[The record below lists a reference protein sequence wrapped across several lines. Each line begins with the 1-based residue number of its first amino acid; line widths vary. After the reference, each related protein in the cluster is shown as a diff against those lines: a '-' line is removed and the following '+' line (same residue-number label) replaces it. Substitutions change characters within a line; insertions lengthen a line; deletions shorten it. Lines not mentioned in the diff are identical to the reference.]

1 MTYADLMRP
10 ASQREP
16 LDARQIEN
24 NAGGHVFALDAWARL
39 DRFLV
44 LGSDAPTYYQSA
56 RALTRENAAA
66 AVDALAADPARAVA
80 RVVAIS
86 QGGRA
91 PRNAPALFALALG
104 AASPDEATRRLALAA
119 LPRVAR
125 TASHLFEFVGYA
137 RALGRGWGRTM
148 KRAVAAWYDARAL
161 DALAFQAVKYRRRAG
176 YDHARLLRTAHPGA
190 GEGGARAALY
200 AWMVGRADAETE
212 GLPPIVAAHEWAM
225 MTSSAAELVPLI
237 EAHRL
242 PWEALPTWAM
252 RDAAVWR
259 AMLPSLGL
267 TALVRNLGTMTRTG
281 ALAPLSRAEEVV
293 VARLGDAAALRR
305 ARVHPFALLQAMAV
319 YRSGA
324 GMRGAGTWEP
334 LPRVLDALDGAYRA
348 AFANVEPTGA
358 RQLIAL
364 DVSGS
369 MGAPLMGSA
378 LTAREGAAAMA
389 LITLAAEPRAHAVGF
404 TAAPKARWRN
414 PEAALTPLPL
424 SPGQRL
430 DDAVAAVTGL
440 RFGATDCALP
450 MLHALERGLKVDAF
464 VVYTD
469 NETWAGDVHPACALR
484 RYRARTGIPAKLVV
498 VGMTSTG
505 FSIADPADGGM
516 LDVVGFDAAA
526 PAVIADFL
534 RGGPPEGP
542 SDGPRADAEVEA
554 GGE

>member
-10 ASQREP
+10 RSQREP
-16 LDARQIEN
+16 WGTRQVMN
-24 NAGGHVFALDAWARL
+24 NAGGHVFALDAQARL

-44 LGSDAPTYYQSA
+44 LGSDAPAYYQSA

-66 AVDALAADPARAVA
+66 VAEALAADPARAVA
-80 RVVAIS
+80 RIVAIS
-86 QGGRA
+86 EAGRA
-91 PRNAPALFALALG
+91 PRSAPALFALALG
-104 AASPDEATRRLALAA
+104 AASPDEATRRLALVA

-148 KRAVAAWYDARAL
+148 KRAVAAWYDAREV
-161 DALAFQAVKYRRRAG
+161 DALAFQAVKYRSRAG

-252 RDAAVWR
+252 TDPAVWR

-267 TALVRNLGTMTRTG
+267 TALVRNLGNTTRTG
-281 ALAPLSRAEEVV
+281 APRAAVAGRGDRGRAPGRPRRAAARAGAPLRAAAGDGGLPLGHRPARGGVV
-293 VARLGDAAALRR
+293 DAAAAGHRRARRGLPRGLRQCGTHRRAPPDRARRVGLHGDAADGLGPDGARGGGGDGADHARGRAAHPRRGLHRGARGALAERGGRVDRRCRSLR
-305 ARVHPFALLQAMAV
+305 ARSSTTRWR
-319 YRSGA
+319 RS
-324 GMRGAGTWEP
+324 RGCA
-334 LPRVLDALDGAYRA
+334 
-348 AFANVEPTGA
+348 
-358 RQLIAL
+358 
-364 DVSGS
+364 SGR
-369 MGAPLMGSA
+369 P
-378 LTAREGAAAMA
+378 TARCPCSM
-389 LITLAAEPRAHAVGF
+389 RS
-404 TAAPKARWRN
+404 R
-414 PEAALTPLPL
+414 
-424 SPGQRL
+424 PGS
-430 DDAVAAVTGL
+430 TW
-440 RFGATDCALP
+440 T
-450 MLHALERGLKVDAF
+450 AF

-469 NETWAGDVHPACALR
+469 NETWAGAIHPVEALR

-505 FSIADPADGGM
+505 FSIADPANGGM

-526 PAVIADFL
+526 PAVVADFL
-534 RGGPPEGP
+534 RGGPPPQG
-542 SDGPRADAEVEA
+542 SRADAEVEA
-554 GGE
+554 GGD